1 MLYGVTSF
9 KNSNFFKQAKAKR
22 RFVLGLREVSK
33 HLKLRKLKCVIISSN
48 VERIKSAG
56 KLKRKYYLDH
66 SSKILKRIS
75 AKVRWPVSADTLNT
89 TWKIQLH

>member
-1 MLYGVTSF
+1 MCDDLRILVKYFIYFFYGQLIL
-9 KNSNFFKQAKAKR
+9 KFFKQAKAKR

-56 KLKRKYYLDH
+56 KLML
-66 SSKILKRIS
+66 SIS
-75 AKVRWPVSADTLNT
+75 FYSQINAQS
-89 TWKIQLH
+89 QC

>member
-1 MLYGVTSF
+1 MISEFVQNIFMGVNDS
-9 KNSNFFKQAKAKR
+9 KFFQQAKAKR

-56 KLKRKYYLDH
+56 KRNINLI
-66 SSKILKRIS
+66 IL
-75 AKVRWPVSADTLNT
+75 
-89 TWKIQLH
+89 

>member
-1 MLYGVTSF
+1 VKCYSWAVN
-9 KNSNFFKQAKAKR
+9 NSNLFQQAKAKR

-56 KLKRKYYLDH
+56 KPILSKSIYSWIDEQRYPGKSALKGLYVLRL
-66 SSKILKRIS
+66 L
-75 AKVRWPVSADTLNT
+75 V
-89 TWKIQLH
+89 

>member
-1 MLYGVTSF
+1 MCEDLRILVIYFLWVV
-9 KNSNFFKQAKAKR
+9 NYEFFEQAKAKR

-56 KLKRKYYLDH
+56 KLMLSKSFYSQINTQRLL
-66 SSKILKRIS
+66 SSQCC
-75 AKVRWPVSADTLNT
+75 KVYMY
-89 TWKIQLH
+89 